1 MHSPV
6 KVRSPLFQVHLRFS
20 GGSRIM
26 LAADYSERALYV
38 IRGRIEV
45 DGEAVEAGRAI
56 VLPAGRAVDCVATA
70 PAEVMAFGGEPLGD
84 RFLWWNFVAST
95 RERIE
100 AAKAD
105 WKAGRFALPPD
116 DNESFIPLPEG
127 R

>member
-1 MHSPV
+1 MT
-6 KVRSPLFQVHLRFS
+6 RQAPL
-20 GGSRIM
+20 
-26 LAADYSERALYV
+26 D
-38 IRGRIEV
+38 
-45 DGEAVEAGRAI
+45 
-56 VLPAGRAVDCVATA
+56 ATA